1 MRNRAER
8 LEAYGRAV
16 VAEQARQ
23 GARGAVIGCR
33 RWALS
38 KLGRGD
44 AELLKPPKS
53 LPSTVGRKAPWAGW
67 SRYDFNWRRRLLR
80 RCPAVNLD
88 FSCQPPGLQVVPRP
102 YKPFITWKPYE

>member
-1 MRNRAER
+1 LRNRAER

-44 AELLKPPKS
+44 AEPLKPPKS
-53 LPSTVGRKAPWAGW
+53 LQVQSTVGRKAPWAGW
-67 SRYDFNWRRRLLR
+67 SRYNFDWRRRLL
-80 RCPAVNLD
+80 
-88 FSCQPPGLQVVPRP
+88 
-102 YKPFITWKPYE
+102 